1 MKYSKVQIANWMK
14 LDGLLWLNAV
24 SAINGGLAL
33 MAGSIEVP
41 PEYLN
46 NTGFTNFYTP
56 GLILFAVVGGS
67 ALIAALARLKNL
79 QNANLVALLS
89 GVIMMFWIVGE
100 IVSIQKLEVLQLV
113 FFLSGLM
120 IVVNIPKQTSKSKNS

>member
-24 SAINGGLAL
+24 AAINGGLGL
-33 MAGSIEVP
+33 MAGSIDLP
-41 PEYLN
+41 KEYLE
-46 NTGFTNFYTP
+46 NTGFTSFYFP
-56 GLILFAVVGGS
+56 GVILFAVVGGS
-67 ALIAALARLKNL
+67 ALIAALARAKKL

-89 GVIMMFWIVGE
+89 GVIMMAWIIGE
-100 IVSIQKLEVLQLV
+100 VVSIKHTNILQAI

-120 IVVNIPKQTSKSKNS
+120 IVINTPKKS